1 MPAYPNQTPDLGKLN
16 FNEIKDSLKNYL
28 KNQDSLKDFNF
39 EGSVMQTLLNVL
51 AYNTYYYAFYANMVS
66 NEVYLDSAQRT
77 DSVVSLTKPL
87 GYFVPFRSSAKATIN
102 VFGLLD
108 DIPEFAQFYGKN
120 PDGLVYSF
128 YTLKSYQQT
137 DSDALNVEVYEGKT
151 TKVDFDVTNSFDET
165 YQRFFIA
172 EPEIDIRSLKVKVQT
187 NGQVDPTSNKDLWIL
202 ADDLGNTTIANQN
215 VYYLERGN
223 NGLYVLFGKTNSL
236 GRSVDAAA
244 DRIYVSY
251 LTSSGKA
258 ANDIVEFA
266 FVSPVAIAGNI
277 SIGLVEKSVGGLNE
291 PNLDFVK
298 FVAPK
303 TFSSQ
308 NRAVTKD
315 DIKALVAPFF
325 SSQSEYN
332 VFGGEEI
339 FPQMFGRVFFTADLD
354 PNNAAQSQQIQQ
366 ITDAI
371 RSKCVVTVIPEFVQS
386 KFINVEQRVG
396 FALTPTKFFNESEK
410 QQLRNS
416 IKTILNTEF
425 DTQGSYNYYFN
436 SEDAANRIKSIYKD
450 VLVEPNDFSIF
461 YKNTFY
467 GGETIL
473 VDLENELD
481 VPFFTNIDV
490 TEDFIGP
497 SGSLIKLVL
506 YVNANQNLFSFVALK
521 TFQKSADGSY
531 VEIAES
537 YGRVN
542 IKRGIIEISDSRN
555 TSSPVTI
562 NVNFK
567 NKYFVSNLNNKI
579 RFRTTSVEY
588 K

>member
-16 FNEIKDSLKNYL
+16 FNEIKDSLKSYL

-39 EGSVMQTLLNVL
+39 EGSIMQTLLNVL

-87 GYFVPFRSSAKATIN
+87 GYFVPFRSSAKATVN

-120 PDGLVYSF
+120 PDGLIYSF
-128 YTLKSYQQT
+128 YTLKSYQQF
-137 DSDALNVEVYEGKT
+137 DSDAENVEIYEGKT
-151 TKVDFDVTNSFDET
+151 IKVDFDVTNSFDEV

-187 NGQVDPTSNKDLWIL
+187 NGQLDSTSNKDLWIL
-202 ADDLGNTTIANQN
+202 ADDLGNETIANQN
-215 VYYLERGN
+215 IYYLERGN

-236 GRSVDAAA
+236 GRSVNATA
-244 DRIYVSY
+244 DRIYISY
-251 LTSSGKA
+251 LTSSGKV
-258 ANDIVEFA
+258 ANDIVEYS
-266 FVSPVAIAGNI
+266 FVSPTSIAGNI
-277 SIGLVEKSVGGLNE
+277 SIGLVEKSVGGLND

-315 DIKALVAPFF
+315 DIKALVSPFF
-325 SSQSEYN
+325 TSQSEYN

-339 FPQMFGRVFFTADLD
+339 FPQMYGRVFFTADLD
-354 PNNAAQSQQIQQ
+354 PNNPAQSQQIQQ

-386 KFINVEQRVG
+386 KFINIEQRVS
-396 FALTPTKFFNESEK
+396 FSLTPTKFFNESEK
-410 QQLRNS
+410 KQLRNS
-416 IKTILNTEF
+416 IKNILNSEF
-425 DTQGSYNYYFN
+425 DTQGSYNYSFN
-436 SEDAANRIKSIYKD
+436 SEDAANRIKLIYKD
-450 VLVEPNDFSIF
+450 VLIEPIDFSIF
-461 YKNTFY
+461 YRNTFF
-467 GGETIL
+467 GGGTIL

-481 VPFFTNIDV
+481 VPFFTNVDI
-490 TEDFIGP
+490 TEDFIGE

-506 YVNANQNLFSFVALK
+506 YVNANQNLFSFIQLK
-521 TFQKSADGSY
+521 TFEKQSNGSY
-531 VEIAES
+531 SEIQSS

-542 IKRGIIEISDSRN
+542 IKRGIIEINNSRN
-555 TSSPVTI
+555 TSEPITI
-562 NVNFK
+562 AVNFK

>member
-39 EGSVMQTLLNVL
+39 EGSIMQTMLNVL

-102 VFGLLD
+102 VFGLVD

-137 DSDALNVEVYEGKT
+137 DSDALNVEVYEGKST
-151 TKVDFDVTNSFDET
+151 TIDFDVTTSFDET
-165 YQRFFIA
+165 FQRFFIA

-187 NGQVDPTSNKDLWIL
+187 NGQIDLGANKDLWIL
-202 ADDLGNTTIANQN
+202 ADDLGNNTIANQN
-215 VYYLERGN
+215 VYYLEREN

-236 GRSVDAAA
+236 GRSVNAAA
-244 DRIYVSY
+244 DRIYISY

-266 FVSPVAIAGNI
+266 FVSPVIIAGNI

-308 NRAVTKD
+308 NRAVTRD

-325 SSQSEYN
+325 TSQSDYN

-354 PNNAAQSQQIQQ
+354 PNNPGQSQQIQQ

-386 KFINVEQRVG
+386 KFVEVQQRVG
-396 FALTPTKFFNESEK
+396 FALTPTKFFNDSEK

-416 IKTILNTEF
+416 LKTILNTEF

-436 SEDAANRIKSIYKD
+436 SEDAAARIKSIYKD
-450 VLVEPNDFSIF
+450 VLIEPNDFSIY

-473 VDLENELD
+473 VNLENELD

-490 TEDFIGP
+490 TEDFIGEN
-497 SGSLIKLVL
+497 GSLIKLVL
-506 YVNANQNLFSFVALK
+506 YVNANQNLFSFISLK
-521 TFQKSADGSY
+521 TFQRGVDGSY
-531 VEIAES
+531 TEIPAS

-542 IKRGIIEISDSRN
+542 IKRGIVEISNSRN
-555 TSSPVTI
+555 TSVPITI
-562 NVNFK
+562 NLNFK
-567 NKYFVSNLNNKI
+567 NKYFVSNLNNKV

>member
-1 MPAYPNQTPDLGKLN
+1 
-16 FNEIKDSLKNYL
+16 
-28 KNQDSLKDFNF
+28 
-39 EGSVMQTLLNVL
+39 MQTLLNVL
-51 AYNTYYYAFYANMVS
+51 AYNTYYYAFYATMVS

-77 DSVVSLTKPL
+77 DSVVSLTKPV

-137 DSDALNVEVYEGKT
+137 DSDALNVEVYEGRT
-151 TKVDFDVTNSFDET
+151 TKIDFDVTNSFDET

-506 YVNANQNLFSFVALK
+506 YVNANQNLFSFVTLK

-555 TSSPVTI
+555 TSSPITI

>member
-39 EGSVMQTLLNVL
+39 EGSIMQTLLNVL

-102 VFGLLD
+102 VFGLLN

-128 YTLKSYQQT
+128 YTLKSYQET

-244 DRIYVSY
+244 DRIYISY

-315 DIKALVAPFF
+315 DIKVLVAPFF

-416 IKTILNTEF
+416 IKTILNSEF

-450 VLVEPNDFSIF
+450 VLIEPNDFSIF

-490 TEDFIGP
+490 TEDFIGS

-506 YVNANQNLFSFVALK
+506 YVNANQNLFSFISLK
-521 TFQKSADGSY
+521 TFKKLDNGSY
-531 VEIAES
+531 VEITES

-542 IKRGIIEISDSRN
+542 IKRGIIEIYNSRN